1 MVTELKGDLQTA
13 GETGV
18 YRLRR
23 TSLDEVSP
31 EMLRQWSDLL
41 ERNPSD
47 APMHDPEWLRERFGA
62 EKGNV
67 VVYFLYQGESLCG
80 FAPFLAK
87 PWPVKWQLGEI
98 TLAQLP
104 LRRHCLL
111 GGAAHFPADSP
122 GYELLFQELAHESDF
137 DTLFLED
144 IGVDSTLWKLMESDS
159 GINKTFSRY
168 VPDSPAPRVLLR
180 CDGSFEDYMG
190 RFSSKHRKNLR
201 RMLRTFQDASAG
213 EDRSIRVVHRQE
225 VDSFVDQA
233 VEISRKTYQWSLLGL
248 GLREPGDLKKH
259 LSFLADR
266 GWLRCY
272 LLLSKNTPCAFV
284 IGFQYGSRYYL
295 HDMGYDPGWRD
306 FSVGKVLQLK
316 LIEDLFAYNRPEV
329 YDLGEYGAH
338 KDEFGTE
345 NYFQGKV
352 FLFRRRAYTGLV
364 RTGHRGCGAITR
376 IASTFL
382 ERFGWKSKLKKLIRT
397 WSSGS

>member
-1 MVTELKGDLQTA
+1 MVTELKSDLQSA
-13 GETGV
+13 GEIDL

-23 TSLDEVSP
+23 APLNEVGP
-31 EMLRQWSDLL
+31 DLLREWSALL
-41 ERNPSD
+41 ERDPSD

-67 VVYFLYQGESLCG
+67 VVYFLYRGESLCG

-87 PWPVKWQLGEI
+87 RWPIKWQLGEI

-104 LRRHCLL
+104 LRRLCLL
-111 GGAAHFPADSP
+111 GRDAHFPADP
-122 GYELLFQELAHESDF
+122 AAYELLFRELSRESDF
-137 DTLFLED
+137 DALFLED
-144 IGVDSTLWKLMESDS
+144 IGLDSLLWKLVESDPR
-159 GINKTFSRY
+159 INKTFSRY
-168 VPDSPAPRVLLR
+168 VPNSPAPRVLLR
-180 CDGSFEDYMG
+180 CEGSFEDYMG

-201 RMLRTFQDASAG
+201 RMLRTFQDAVAG
-213 EDRSIRVVHRQE
+213 EDQPIRVERREE

-233 VEISRKTYQWSLLGL
+233 VAISRKTYQWSLLGL
-248 GLREPGDLKKH
+248 GLREPDDLKKY

-272 LLLSKNTPCAFV
+272 LLRSKDTPCAFI

-295 HDMGYDPGWRD
+295 DDMGYDPGWRD
-306 FSVGKVLQLK
+306 YSVGKVLQLK
-316 LIEDLFAYNRPEV
+316 LIEDLFTYNRPEV

-345 NYFQGKV
+345 NYLQGKI

-364 RTGHRGCGAITR
+364 RAGHRGCGAITQVS
-376 IASTFL
+376 STLL
-382 ERFGWKSKLKKLIRT
+382 ERFGWKSRLKKLIRM
-397 WSSGS
+397 WSSSS